1 MLKLIQEGDR
11 TLVDVKS
18 VQSLSGIREEFMSLD
33 DYPDPMLVVDISGAL
48 QYVNK
53 MTYTEFGFE
62 EGRLLGQHVS
72 VICPAIRSTAGEADL
87 LTDYRTIQKGI
98 RTDGNLLKNNMRDVV
113 CYTSKG
119 LLKAFNAEFSSRT
132 YLGMELYL
140 IRLWRI
146 SDGASIHQSSSGPSS
161 SRVRKTALQMQ
172 REVIVSLVVPAIVI
186 SEDGAIQEMNGTCCE
201 MFEYSISELLGRN
214 VNMLIPPGTQSF
226 LCASV

>member
-11 TLVDVKS
+11 ALLDVKDVKS
-18 VQSLSGIREEFMSLD
+18 MSGMREEFISLD
-33 DYPDPMLVVDISGAL
+33 DYPDPMLVIDISGAL

-53 MTYTEFGFE
+53 MTYAEFGFE

-132 YLGMELYL
+132 YLGTELYL

-146 SDGASIHQSSSGPSS
+146 YEGSHAHASSSSAPSTA
-161 SRVRKTALQMQ
+161 RVLKTALQMQ
-172 REVIVSLVVPAIVI
+172 REVIVSLAVPAIVI

-214 VNMLIPPGTQSF
+214 ANMLIPPGIIK
-226 LCASV
+226 